1 MSERTIDEL
10 DRVILN
16 ILQENGRISNAE
28 IARQVGKAPSAV
40 LERVRKLE
48 RKGFITGYE
57 AVVDQNKVG
66 RKLTAFTMVFTDE
79 PAGSFETGR
88 ELAKIPEVLEVHY
101 TAGQAPYLVK
111 VRVESTEDL
120 QRILARFGAIPT
132 VRDTNST
139 IVLTTVKE
147 SRGIPVAP
155 ETVTNGDEPH

>member
-1 MSERTIDEL
+1 MNERIIDEL

-48 RKGFITGYE
+48 RRGLIQGFE
-57 AVVDQNKVG
+57 AVVNQKMLG

-120 QRILARFGAIPT
+120 QRTLAKFGAIQS

-155 ETVTNGDEPH
+155 QDESD